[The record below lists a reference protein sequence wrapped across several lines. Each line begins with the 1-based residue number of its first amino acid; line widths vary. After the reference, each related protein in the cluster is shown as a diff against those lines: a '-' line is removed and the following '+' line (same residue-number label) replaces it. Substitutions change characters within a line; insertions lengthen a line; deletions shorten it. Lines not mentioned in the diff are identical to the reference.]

1 MEIKLRPT
9 KWPEWKRL
17 LDAVPPLLDKG
28 VKDFMHAELSELA
41 GVDIQS
47 ARGRS
52 QFYKFRKELLKLRS
66 VWLENVVGTGYAIVP
81 AKEHPNVAYR
91 RVKHARRKI
100 SQAVAINT
108 FVKHEELNNEQRAMQ
123 AATAALLHD
132 LGHAFHDV
140 GRKFHLAS
148 RAVAAA
154 PPIDVQKLLKSIA
167 STPTTER
174 RHKKMEGPES
184 NTQKGEQV

>member
-28 VKDFMHAELSELA
+28 VKDFTHEELSVLA
-41 GVDIQS
+41 GVDITS
-47 ARGRS
+47 NRGRA

-66 VWLENVVGTGYAIVP
+66 VWLENVLKLGYGVIE
-81 AKEHPNVAYR
+81 AKEHPAVAFR
-91 RVKHARRKI
+91 RVKHARRKFN
-100 SQAVAINT
+100 QAVAINT
-108 FVKHEELNNEQRAMQ
+108 FVKHEELTHEQRAMQ
-123 AATAALLHD
+123 AATAAMLHD

-154 PPIDVQKLLKSIA
+154 PPIDVQKLLNSIA
-167 STPTTER
+167 STPTTPR
-174 RHKKMEGPES
+174 RRVEKMEGPES
-184 NTQKGEQV
+184 NQK